1 MLGYIAK
8 TNIKHDGISY
18 KKNDFISNEVLDE
31 QSEERLLILNVIQ
44 KSYKEVGI
52 VSNNNN
58 YPTQK
63 IDDEK
68 EESIEET
75 LDLNFEPEEL
85 KAGAK
90 ELGLEFAGNIS
101 KKKIIALIIE
111 NDKTAYFLDQ
121 LED

>member
-8 TNIKHDGISY
+8 TNIQHNGISY

-31 QSEERLLILNVIQ
+31 QSEKRLLFLNVIQ
-44 KSYKEVGI
+44 KSYKEVGV
-52 VSNNNN
+52 VSNNKISS
-58 YPTQK
+58 TQK
-63 IDDEK
+63 NSEEN
-68 EESIEET
+68 EESVEET

-111 NDKTAYFLDQ
+111 NDKSSYFLDQ

>member
-90 ELGLEFAGNIS
+90 ELGLEFVGNIS

>member
-31 QSEERLLILNVIQ
+31 QSEERLLILNVIR

>member
-18 KKNDFISNEVLDE
+18 KKDDFISNEVLDE
-31 QSEERLLILNVIQ
+31 QSEKRLLFLNVIQ
-44 KSYKEVGI
+44 KSYKEVGV
-52 VSNNNN
+52 VSNNENSS
-58 YPTQK
+58 TQK
-63 IDDEK
+63 VSEEN
-68 EESIEET
+68 EESVEEI

-111 NDKTAYFLDQ
+111 NDKSTYFLDQ

>member
-8 TNIKHDGISY
+8 TNIRHNGISY

-31 QSEERLLILNVIQ
+31 QSEKRLLFLNVIQ
-44 KSYKEVGI
+44 KSYKEVGV
-52 VSNNNN
+52 VSNNKISS
-58 YPTQK
+58 TQK
-63 IDDEK
+63 NSEEN
-68 EESIEET
+68 EESVEET

-101 KKKIIALIIE
+101 KKKLIALIIE
-111 NDKTAYFLDQ
+111 NDKSAYFLDQ

>member
-8 TNIKHDGISY
+8 TNIQHNGISY

-31 QSEERLLILNVIQ
+31 QSEKRLLFLNVIQ
-44 KSYKEVGI
+44 KSYKEVGT
-52 VSNNNN
+52 VSNNKNFSA
-58 YPTQK
+58 QK
-63 IDDEK
+63 EEK
-68 EESIEET
+68 EESVEET

-90 ELGLEFAGNIS
+90 KLGLEFAGNIS

>member
-8 TNIKHDGISY
+8 TNIQHNGISY

-31 QSEERLLILNVIQ
+31 QSEKRLLFLNVIQ

-52 VSNNNN
+52 VSNNKN
-58 YPTQK
+58 YSTQK
-63 IDDEK
+63 INEEK
-68 EESIEET
+68 KESVEET

>member
-8 TNIKHDGISY
+8 TNIQHNGINY

-31 QSEERLLILNVIQ
+31 QSEKRLLFLNVIQ
-44 KSYKEVGI
+44 KSYKEVGV
-52 VSNNNN
+52 VSKNKISS
-58 YPTQK
+58 TQK
-63 IDDEK
+63 NREEN
-68 EESIEET
+68 EESVEET

-90 ELGLEFAGNIS
+90 EVGLEFTGNIS
-101 KKKIIALIIE
+101 KKKLIALIIE